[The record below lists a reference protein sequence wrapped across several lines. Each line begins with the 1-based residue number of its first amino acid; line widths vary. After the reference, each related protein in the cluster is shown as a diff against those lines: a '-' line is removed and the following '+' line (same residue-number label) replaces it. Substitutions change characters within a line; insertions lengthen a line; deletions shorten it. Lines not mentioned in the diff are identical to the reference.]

1 VIPFLWF
8 LTGASLVVALTA
20 FVQARRTAKRLEQL
34 TQNYWELKY
43 QNGELRVQLQRLSGE
58 STTQPPQQPAAA
70 QGRDSFVPLASL
82 KR

>member
-1 VIPFLWF
+1 MILLW
-8 LTGASLVVALTA
+8 LVTGASLVVALIA
-20 FVQARRTAKRLEQL
+20 LGQARRTAKRLDQI

-43 QNGELRVQLQRLSGE
+43 QNGELRAQLQQLTGG
-58 STTQPPQQPAAA
+58 STPEPPPIPAS

>member
-1 VIPFLWF
+1 MIPFLWF
-8 LTGASLVVALTA
+8 LTGASLVVALIA
-20 FVQARRTAKRLEQL
+20 FVQSRRTAKRLEQL

-58 STTQPPQQPAAA
+58 SPTQPPQQPAAT
-70 QGRDSFVPLASL
+70 QGRDSFVPLTSL

>member
-1 VIPFLWF
+1 MTLLW
-8 LTGASLVVALTA
+8 LVTGSSLVVALIA
-20 FVQARRTAKRLEQL
+20 LGQARRTAKRLDQL

-43 QNGELRVQLQRLSGE
+43 QNGELRAQLQQLTGG
-58 STTQPPQQPAAA
+58 STPEPPPIPAS

>member
-58 STTQPPQQPAAA
+58 STTQPPQPPAA

>member
-8 LTGASLVVALTA
+8 LTGASLVVALIA
-20 FVQARRTAKRLEQL
+20 LVQARRTAKRLEQL

-58 STTQPPQQPAAA
+58 STTQPPQPAAA